1 MAIKKKG
8 EEKKYRQYPLKNN
21 MTQHKKQII
30 LNLLQKYKKI
40 SHIIQSDIIKEF
52 QKTGYINKYISY
64 KDLSSY
70 QKIYKILPKTRYIQ
84 MALTQ
89 VIEMLISRES
99 NIQNTITLFIEKLS
113 NIPNQ
118 TKHFLHILNNQ
129 SKTKLASSKM
139 IFGHKQGIIEHLN
152 IMNTHRVKN
161 TLHKS
166 FVNYQ
171 KESNEL
177 VEKHKNNIISQ
188 DEYHQETHK
197 LKEKY
202 QHIQKDDIQKLQFIS
217 YNPKNKIIN
226 NTTIPDS
233 IYKLYKQIYN
243 HITKKWNYPSCKNI
257 AMRIDSRCM
266 ELEKPIQA
274 FQSHKLLY
282 WLKLKL
288 INSVESNNGKKKF
301 DISIPLLKND
311 YFLSKHG
318 ILANSV
324 FIGLD
329 QTGQLFIRIMKDM
342 TESIQKTKLNYQQMI
357 QKKYK
362 QDNVLALDFGLRV
375 MFTDQNGNQ
384 YGRKWFLPVQYYD
397 SLIQNRIK
405 YLKEKEQNPKL
416 SEDKIYV
423 SLVQKCRN
431 YIKNE
436 INRVLIHI
444 ISSRNPHK
452 LVLENIRFVNPD
464 LSKSMNRL
472 VQNCGRKVISSKLE
486 SIKEE
491 YGIEV
496 EYVNPAYTSQICS
509 SCGKVH
515 KESRKGEVYECI
527 ECGNT
532 LNADVNASRNIL
544 IRYLMN
550 KESVSLKDKGVME
563 PCSIILSISKNSV
576 RNAVKDISFLKMFL
590 LIKAR
595 IWSSITAREPMMG
608 NCL

>member
-8 EEKKYRQYPLKNN
+8 EEKNYRQYPLKNN
-21 MTQHKKQII
+21 MTYHKKQII
-30 LNLLQKYKKI
+30 LNLIQKYKKI

-70 QKIYKILPKTRYIQ
+70 QKIYKIFPKTAYIQ

-139 IFGHKQGIIEHLN
+139 IFGHKQGIQEHLN
-152 IMNTHRVKN
+152 IINTHRIKN

-171 KESNEL
+171 KEL
-177 VEKHKNNIISQ
+177 QNISPLISQ
-188 DEYHQETHK
+188 NEHHQETHK

-226 NTTIPDS
+226 NIIIPDS
-233 IYKLYKQIYN
+233 IYTLYKQIYN

-266 ELEKPIQA
+266 ELEKPTQA

-301 DISIPLLKND
+301 DISIPLLKNE

-342 TESIQKTKLNYQQMI
+342 TESIKQVKEKYQQMI

-375 MFTDQNGNQ
+375 MFTDQKGNQ
-384 YGRKWFLPVQYYD
+384 YGRKWFLPVQHYD
-397 SLIQNRIK
+397 SLIQNRVK
-405 YLKEKEQNPKL
+405 HLKEKEQNPKL

-436 INRVLIHI
+436 INRVLIYI
-444 ISSRNPHK
+444 VKSRNPHK

-515 KESRKGEVYECI
+515 SESRKGDIYECI
-527 ECGNT
+527 ECGNI

-563 PCSIILSISKNSV
+563 PCSISLSMSKNSV
-576 RNAVKDISFLKMFL
+576 RNAVKDISFLKMFYV
-590 LIKAR
+590 IKAR
-595 IWSSITAREPMMG
+595 IWDGIIAREPMMG